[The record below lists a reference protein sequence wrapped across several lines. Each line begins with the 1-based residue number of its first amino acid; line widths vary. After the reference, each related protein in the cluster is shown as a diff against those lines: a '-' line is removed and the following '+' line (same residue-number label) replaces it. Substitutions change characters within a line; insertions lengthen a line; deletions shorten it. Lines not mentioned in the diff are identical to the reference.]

1 MDLHGL
7 KQLHQNNHLTKIIE
21 FGLFDGVSNV
31 NILDIIVYC
40 FVTSSFASLRS
51 LSISFCIDVRKAGI
65 IVTSECKLC
74 KFNNSCKEFA
84 FSYNCCAWLLCWWAA
99 LSARI
104 LSSFWSLSAA
114 SSILILLSSSA
125 HWLSSSSN
133 SFLKTPK
140 LMWSP
145 GTQT

>member
-7 KQLHQNNHLTKIIE
+7 KQLHQNNPIEKIID
-21 FGLFDGVSNV
+21 FVLFAGVSRV
-31 NILDIIVYC
+31 NILDIVVYC
-40 FVTSSFASLRS
+40 FVTSSFTSLRS
-51 LSISFCIDVRKAGI
+51 LSISFCIDVKKAGI

-74 KFNNSCKEFA
+74 KFNNSFKEFA
-84 FSYNCCAWLLCWWAA
+84 FSCNCCAWLLCWWAA

-104 LSSFWSLSAA
+104 LSAFWSLSAA
-114 SSILILLSSSA
+114 SSIWILLSSSA
-125 HWLSSSSN
+125 HWFSSSSN

-140 LMWSP
+140 LMWGP

>member
-65 IVTSECKLC
+65 IVTSECI
-74 KFNNSCKEFA
+74 NSV
-84 FSYNCCAWLLCWWAA
+84 N
-99 LSARI
+99 
-104 LSSFWSLSAA
+104 
-114 SSILILLSSSA
+114 SIIPVKNLLS
-125 HWLSSSSN
+125 HTTVVPDYCVDEQ
-133 SFLKTPK
+133 F
-140 LMWSP
+140 
-145 GTQT
+145 